1 MTQFCGSP
9 TALRVYS
16 EDKTIEDLV
25 SSLNFIFSVLTLSC
39 SKRSRA

>member
-9 TALRVYS
+9 TALRVYR

-25 SSLNFIFSVLTLSC
+25 SSLNFIFSVLMLSC
-39 SKRSRA
+39 SKPSRA